1 MKTGQPL
8 ASFGKAETGHD
19 EDISKKHLG
28 QFKFFLGGRGQKNH
42 KKLLL
47 LADDVLWPNGQRKN
61 KKGN

>member
-28 QFKFFLGGRGQKNH
+28 QFMFWGEEGRKIIRNYCYWLMTCVVAKWAKKKKN
-42 KKLLL
+42 
-47 LADDVLWPNGQRKN
+47 
-61 KKGN
+61 GN

>member
-28 QFKFFLGGRGQKNH
+28 QFKFWGVRGQKNH

-47 LADDVLWPNGQRKN
+47 LADDMCCGQMGKE
-61 KKGN
+61 K